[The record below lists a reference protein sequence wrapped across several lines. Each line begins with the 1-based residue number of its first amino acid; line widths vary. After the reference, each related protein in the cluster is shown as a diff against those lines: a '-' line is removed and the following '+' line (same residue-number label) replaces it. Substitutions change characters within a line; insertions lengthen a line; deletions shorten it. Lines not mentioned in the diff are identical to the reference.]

1 MKTPLASLPRC
12 LAALA
17 AVCALGACT
26 VGPDYE
32 RPEIDTGTSWAE
44 GPRMAAA
51 EDNFIAWW
59 RDLGDPELTRLV
71 ERALSDNLSVR
82 QAIERVAEA
91 RARRQTVRADYF
103 PNATA
108 ESSANIQR
116 QSANANPAIGNIP
129 GLSRNQ
135 EIYETGFSLSWE
147 IDLFGR
153 TRRAVEASDAQID
166 AARADAN
173 GARLSVATETARTY
187 LEMRGYQA
195 ERAAREDAIDAARQ
209 TLSLVETQ
217 FEAGEVARVAVVQAR
232 VELRQLEADL
242 PGLRAN
248 VRANAL
254 ALGVLTGRLPETEI
268 ALESTDVDRIELMPV
283 PVGQRADILR
293 RRPDIAAAE
302 RRLASETAEIGV
314 ATAELFPRLSI
325 SAFGGFQSLAI
336 DTLFESESQS
346 FSVIPFL
353 SWRIFDGGRVRAEI
367 RLAEA
372 EARRAALAYEETVLN
387 ALGEAEEALAR
398 YDLGLETMDLR
409 RDAVE
414 ASREN
419 FELAQLRYRA
429 GDISLLELFDA
440 ERRLRDAE
448 RAETIAY
455 RRAAA
460 SLVALYGA
468 LGGGW
473 QPLPED
479 TLTEGAS

>member
-26 VGPDYE
+26 VGPDYA
-32 RPEIDTGTSWAE
+32 RPGIDTGTSWAE

-71 ERALSDNLSVR
+71 ESALSDNLSVR

-195 ERAAREDAIDAARQ
+195 ELAARKDAIDAARQ

-268 ALESTDVDRIELMPV
+268 ALEATDVDRIELMPV

-302 RRLASETAEIGV
+302 RRLASETAEIGI

-460 SLVALYGA
+460 GLVALYGA